1 MPSVNTSNWLPNR
14 TAAADVTCR
23 VFCFPH
29 AGGGA
34 SAFRDWTRDQP
45 PGAEVCAVQPP
56 GREDRISEPFPDD
69 LVTLA
74 QTLATVLL
82 PHLDL
87 PYALVGNSVGAV
99 VAFEVAR
106 HLQEWYGLAP
116 IRLVVAAAR
125 PPGTRQTASAVSDL
139 GDGELAAAVQDRYGG
154 IPEEILRDP
163 QHLAAFLPALR
174 ADLAMLEAYL
184 TPPGPRLPCPV
195 TALVGAGDQSMSLAD
210 LPGWN
215 TVTDGDFDCVE
226 LPGDHFALLR
236 HRDAVL
242 GPVWAEAALLQ
253 PAALLPTSASAP
265 AATGPGVPCAA
276 ADWPPGRLN

>member
-1 MPSVNTSNWLPNR
+1 MSSVNASNWLPNR
-14 TAAADVTCR
+14 TAADDVTCR

-34 SAFRDWTRDQP
+34 SAFRGWTRDQP
-45 PGAEVCAVQPP
+45 PGIEVCAIQPP
-56 GREDRISEPFPDD
+56 GREDRISEPLPTD

-87 PYALVGNSVGAV
+87 PYALVGNSVGGV

-106 HLQEWYGLAP
+106 HLQEWYGLPP

-125 PPGTRQTASAVSDL
+125 PPGAHQAARLSGRESTAVSDL
-139 GDGELAAAVQDRYGG
+139 GDEELAAAVQDRYGG

-163 QHLAAFLPALR
+163 RHLTAFLPALR

-184 TPPGPRLPCPV
+184 PPPGPPLPCPV

-210 LPGWN
+210 LPGWGA
-215 TVTDGDFDCVE
+215 VTNGGFDCVE

-236 HRDAVL
+236 QRDAVL
-242 GPVWAEAALLQ
+242 GPIGTQAALLRPAGPQ
-253 PAALLPTSASAP
+253 PAMASI
-265 AATGPGVPCAA
+265 AAG
-276 ADWPPGRLN
+276 DWPPGRLN

>member
-1 MPSVNTSNWLPNR
+1 MPGVNTSNWLPDR
-14 TAAADVTCR
+14 TASADVTCR

-34 SAFRDWTRDQP
+34 SAFRDWTRGQP

-56 GREDRISEPFPDD
+56 GREDRISEPFPSD

-87 PYALVGNSVGAV
+87 PYALVGNSLGAV

-125 PPGTRQTASAVSDL
+125 PPGIHQTAPAVSDL
-139 GDGELAAAVQDRYGG
+139 GAGELTAAVQDRYGG

-163 QHLAAFLPALR
+163 RHLTAFLPALR

-184 TPPGPRLPCPV
+184 PQPGPPLPCPV
-195 TALVGAGDQSMSLAD
+195 TALVGAADRSMSLAD
-210 LPGWN
+210 LSGWN

-226 LPGDHFALLR
+226 LPGDHFTLLR
-236 HRDAVL
+236 NRDVVL
-242 GPVWAEAALLQ
+242 GPICAEAAVLQ
-253 PAALLPTSASAP
+253 PAGPLPASPSLAV
-265 AATGPGVPCAA
+265 TGPDAA
-276 ADWPPGRLN
+276 RSAAGDWPPGRLN